1 MDYYEAKRLAE
12 AWTTGQDVSQDG
24 WRSVIRVLMDH
35 IYAMEADLKS
45 AYGNCQRLRSENESL
60 SLDLGIKNN
69 DFKLPPQKQLQTV
82 ADIIKECSDKA
93 SW

>member
-35 IYAMEADLKS
+35 IYTMEADSKE
-45 AYGNCQRLRSENESL
+45 RLRQ
-60 SLDLGIKNN
+60 
-69 DFKLPPQKQLQTV
+69 LPAPAQ
-82 ADIIKECSDKA
+82 
-93 SW
+93 